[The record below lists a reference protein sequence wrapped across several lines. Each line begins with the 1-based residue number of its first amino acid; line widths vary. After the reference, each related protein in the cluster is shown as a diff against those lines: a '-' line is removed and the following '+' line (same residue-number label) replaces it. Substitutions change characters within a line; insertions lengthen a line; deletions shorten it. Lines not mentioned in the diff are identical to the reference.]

1 MKEDL
6 FLAIFSL
13 PFGGFLM
20 VVGLLVYNGRFLAFR
35 AVLNSFRSGEPA
47 LASTYI
53 GLFFILIPLSQ
64 MALAADINEF
74 AIMVIACVTLLSGF
88 IGVIGGFWMP
98 NFLKPRFIREEN
110 AERKRARQADR
121 KRRKEIQAGSVSA
134 E

>member
-1 MKEDL
+1 M
-6 FLAIFSL
+6 AMFSL

-35 AVLNSFRSGEPA
+35 AGLNSFSSGEPA

-53 GLFFILIPLSQ
+53 GLFFILIPFWDMVDTANL
-64 MALAADINEF
+64 NEF
-74 AIMVIACVTLLSGF
+74 VELVIAFVILGSGLV
-88 IGVIGGFWMP
+88 GVIGGFWMP

-110 AERKRARQADR
+110 AERKRARQAERD
-121 KRRKEIQAGSVSA
+121 RRKEIQAGSVNA